1 MKWRRRR
8 RRRRRRRAEGTT
20 VKLTLRGPDT
30 AAGPGKAYTVE
41 LTREPALRGALKFL
55 VEGYSDEEVVR
66 YIYIYIER
74 ERERD
79 RQTETET
86 ERQTDRDRDRDR
98 DRDGDRDRESAH
110 SIYCTLNICRT

>member
-1 MKWRRRR
+1 M
-8 RRRRRRRAEGTT
+8 
-20 VKLTLRGPDT
+20 KLTLRGPDT

>member
-66 YIYIYIER
+66 YIYIYR
-74 ERERD
+74 ERER
-79 RQTETET
+79 
-86 ERQTDRDRDRDR
+86 ERQTDRDRDRETDR
-98 DRDGDRDRESAH
+98 QRQRQRQRQRRRQRQRECA
-110 SIYCTLNICRT
+110 